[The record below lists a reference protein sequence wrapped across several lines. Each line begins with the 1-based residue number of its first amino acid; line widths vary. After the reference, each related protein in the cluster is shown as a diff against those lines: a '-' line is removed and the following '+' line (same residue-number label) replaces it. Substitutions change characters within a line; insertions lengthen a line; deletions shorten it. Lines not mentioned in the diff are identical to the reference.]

1 MAIEGISS
9 LGGINQPNERKVDSD
24 KRVDRDKQAEK
35 SAGGSNDTVEL
46 SSGEAARLNSL
57 FDSIPDVR
65 SDKVEALRAQVE
77 DGSYNVEPEDL
88 ADSILDE
95 LIY

>member
-9 LGGINQPNERKVDSD
+9 LGGINQPDDRKVDSD
-24 KRVDRDKQAEK
+24 KRVDREKQAEK
-35 SAGGSNDTVEL
+35 SAGSNDTVEL

-65 SDKVEALRAQVE
+65 SDKVEALRSQIE
-77 DGSYNVEPEDL
+77 NGSYNVEPDAL
-88 ADSILDE
+88 VDSILEE
-95 LIY
+95 LF